1 MAADNPNSLARD
13 ARQAAAAPDD
23 ADGRTDAAEG
33 CAVAA
38 EPLISDDALAALFA
52 PLTAFDA
59 VVLAVSGGG
68 DSMALMHL
76 AARWRQ
82 QCGKRSPNIIV
93 ATVDHG
99 LRAESRRE
107 AEWVVQQARDL
118 DLEAHLLSW
127 IGDKPATGIQDAA
140 RRERYRL
147 LGELANSLPERGR
160 VAVVT
165 AHTADDQAETLL
177 MRLARGSGIDGLA
190 GMAPERP
197 LDAAAADG
205 VMLVRPLLSISGAS
219 LRATL
224 QARGIGWIDDPS
236 NAVERFERVR
246 IRKAARL
253 LAEMGFSNDRLAV
266 SVRRIARAR
275 AALLEAQK
283 ELAARARLDLHRG
296 AYASFD
302 LTIWRQAPEE
312 LRLRML
318 GDLIGRFGGS
328 AVPVSLASL
337 EDLTRRASAVGFE
350 GATLGGAIVTPQGDE
365 LRIWRED
372 GRGLPVLTLQPG
384 ETAIWDGRFRVRA
397 DITSPSLVEVRALGR
412 PALANLRRME
422 GWPDTMQAAPAA
434 TLPAIW
440 RGDEL
445 VAVPFFADWL
455 KNDKG
460 HFGREIELYSAEFL
474 A

>member
-23 ADGRTDAAEG
+23 VDGRTDAAAG
-33 CAVAA
+33 CAA
-38 EPLISDDALAALFA
+38 EPLIAVDALAALFA

-68 DSMALMHL
+68 DSMALLHL
-76 AARWRQ
+76 AARWRTQRGQ
-82 QCGKRSPNIIV
+82 QSPRIIV

-99 LRAESRRE
+99 LRTESRGE

-118 DLEAHLLSW
+118 GFQAHLLSW
-127 IGDKPATGIQDAA
+127 DGDKPATGIQDAA

-147 LGELANSLPERGR
+147 LGELANSLPGLGR

-197 LDAAAADG
+197 LSAADAAG
-205 VMLVRPLLSISGAS
+205 VMLMRPLLSISGSS

-224 QARGIGWIDDPS
+224 QARGIGWIEDPS

-266 SVRRIARAR
+266 SARRIARAR
-275 AALLEAQK
+275 AALLEAQG
-283 ELAARARLDLHRG
+283 ELAARASLDLHGG

-302 LTIWRQAPEE
+302 VATWRLAPEE

-328 AVPVSLASL
+328 DAPVSLASL
-337 EDLTRRASAVGFE
+337 EDLTTRASAEGFD
-350 GATLGGAIVTPQGDE
+350 GATLAGAIVTPQGDE

-397 DITSPSLVEVRALGR
+397 NITSPSPVEVRALGR
-412 PALANLRRME
+412 LAFANLRRIE
-422 GWPDTMQAAPAA
+422 GWPDTIPAAPAA

-445 VAVPFFADWL
+445 VAVPFFADWF
-455 KNDKG
+455 KDKG